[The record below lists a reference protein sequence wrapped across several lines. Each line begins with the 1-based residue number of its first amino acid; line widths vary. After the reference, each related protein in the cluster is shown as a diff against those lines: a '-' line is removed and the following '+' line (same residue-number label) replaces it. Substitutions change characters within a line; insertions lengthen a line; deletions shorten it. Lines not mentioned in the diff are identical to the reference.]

1 MKGPVIANIRLVNQ
15 GVRLRADIEGKPSL
29 EIDSQPPYGA
39 GDTMSPME
47 LFLTSLCSCSG
58 GTVLAILN
66 KMRKT
71 VSSFSVHAVGIRREA
86 PPSSFETI
94 RLKFTLASPDTSEEE
109 FLKTIRLTEEN
120 YCSVWAMIRGN
131 VEVVTEAEITKE

>member
-1 MKGPVIANIRLVNQ
+1 MKGSVITDISLINQ
-15 GVRLRADIEGKPSL
+15 GVRLRANVEGKPSL

-39 GDTMSPME
+39 GDTLSPME

-71 VSSFSVHAVGIRREA
+71 VHRFSIHAEGTRREA

-94 RLKFTLASPDTSEEE
+94 RLTFALVSPDTSEAE
-109 FLKTIRLTEEN
+109 FIRAIRLTEEN
-120 YCSVWAMIRGN
+120 YCPVWAMIRGN
-131 VEVVTEAEITKE
+131 VKVLTEAEITKE